1 MDNANV
7 LEMKGVSKSFPGVKA
22 LSDVDLTLKKGEVH
36 VLLGENGAGKST
48 LMKVLVGIH
57 QPDAGHI
64 SLNGKEV
71 MFKNSKEAEEAGV
84 SIVYQEFNLVG
95 QLTVAENIFFGRYP
109 MKGGRIDW
117 KKLEKDAQE
126 ILDRL
131 NVNFKAKDTVASLG
145 TAQQQ
150 MVEIAKVLSVNAQ
163 VIILDEPT
171 ASLTEKEIAK
181 LFTVLE
187 ELKKQGTSLI
197 YISHRLE
204 EIMKIGDRVTVLRDG
219 CYVDTVNVCDI
230 EFDDLIR
237 MMVGRDLDNLF
248 PKVDN
253 EKGDVV
259 LEVKNINSGELLK
272 NVSFYARKGEILG
285 FSGLMGAGRT
295 ETMRAIFGADK
306 IDSGEI
312 YIDGELVS
320 IKSPQDAIEQGIGF
334 LTEDRKNQGLILSNT
349 IEYNISISNLNKI
362 SKQRGLLNVLDKDS
376 EEQNAEKMVDD
387 LLIKTPSIKQLAKNL
402 SGGNQQK
409 VVLAKWLNR
418 DCKILIF
425 DEPTRGIDVGAKTE
439 IYKLMNQLVEQG
451 VAIIMISSELP
462 EVIGMSDRIY
472 VMHEGKI
479 SGELKRED
487 FSQNVILQ
495 HAAGLL

>member
-1 MDNANV
+1 MDNTNV